1 MEIFKF
7 IIVSFLLFTFN
18 VAFAQNFEEAFKKK
32 EVETAPIFPGCQEYK
47 GNNQDL
53 MKCLVKELHKL
64 IGKNLNTDVPRTSTP
79 KKILAVKAKFVINPM
94 GEIEDVEAVKGDSE
108 LMAQVENAFYKVS
121 SYLKDKNLK
130 IEPARKKDGTAVS
143 LSLTQDVKL
152 RNPRYARDLIR
163 YYNSIGYTPNEIL
176 SELRQESIFEYSEQ
190 QISRI
195 IGRN

>member
-1 MEIFKF
+1 MKKIRF
-7 IIVSFLLFTFN
+7 IVMGLLLFIFN
-18 VAFAQNFEEAFKKK
+18 ITLAQSFEEAFKKK
-32 EVETAPIFPGCQEYK
+32 EVETAPIFPGCQEYE

-64 IGKNLNTDVPRTSTP
+64 IGKNLNTDFPWTSTP

-108 LMAQVENAFYKVS
+108 LMEQVENVFYKVS

-130 IEPARKKDGTAVS
+130 IEPARKKDGTAVD
-143 LSLTQDVKL
+143 LSLTQNIKL
-152 RNPRYARDLIR
+152 RNPGYARDLIR
-163 YYNSIGYTPNEIL
+163 YYNSIGYTPNEIE
-176 SELRQESIFEYSEQ
+176 SELRRENIFKYNEQ

-195 IGRN
+195 IERN